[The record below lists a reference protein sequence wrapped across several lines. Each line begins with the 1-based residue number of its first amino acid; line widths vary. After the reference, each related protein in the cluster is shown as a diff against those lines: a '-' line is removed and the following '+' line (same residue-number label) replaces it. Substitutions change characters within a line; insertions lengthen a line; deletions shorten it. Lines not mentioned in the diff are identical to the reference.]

1 VLQVNAAGAALP
13 VAHSVSKP
21 PREEAMGFLDKAKDL
36 ANQAKGKAE
45 ELAEK
50 AGPSATKGLDAAKS
64 SLDKATHGK
73 YHDKIES
80 VSHKVEGIIKRDH
93 PDGQPPKSTEDKG
106 PEDKGGSG
114 GTGSGPDQP
123 KTS

>member
-1 VLQVNAAGAALP
+1 
-13 VAHSVSKP
+13 
-21 PREEAMGFLDKAKDL
+21 MGLLDKAKDL

-50 AGPSATKGLDAAKS
+50 AGPSAVKGLDAAKT
-64 SLDKATHGK
+64 SLDKATGGK

-80 VSHKVEGIIKRDH
+80 VSGKVEGLLKHGKGPGDTG
-93 PDGQPPKSTEDKG
+93 PGGDGQT
-106 PEDKGGSG
+106 
-114 GTGSGPDQP
+114 P